1 MLFRFCLT
9 AGGETETH
17 YSDRGEVDYIEDPK
31 ENRIQYTYD
40 PVTGRK
46 DAYVN
51 AMTKTTRYLY
61 NDRGQATHTWGEAA
75 EPVKFVYD
83 SY

>member
-1 MLFRFCLT
+1 
-9 AGGETETH
+9 
-17 YSDRGEVDYIEDPK
+17 
-31 ENRIQYTYD
+31 D

-46 DAYVN
+46 DAYIN

-83 SY
+83 SYGRMTEMHTFRGGSLSFSWSFISMFSGQAIYFPNF